1 MEARRIA
8 REREEAIEREKEQL
22 AAEMKGK
29 KYEGRRKAGDPVE
42 AATPAS
48 GGDRSA
54 RKIVRAR
61 RPTGGGGGGGGGTT
75 TATGGSPADA
85 ALKAPAAPNPFA
97 GFSLL
102 APAAETTTTTTTTKP
117 SILSRLSGA
126 PTPFVAPAP
135 AVEDVEKEEE
145 EEEEEAAAT
154 PAPVFAP
161 SMFSFVPSKP
171 VAAPAAPVVA
181 ATPPPTA
188 TTPAATTTTT
198 TTKVKTPLAIEL
210 GL

>member
-75 TATGGSPADA
+75 TATGGGRP
-85 ALKAPAAPNPFA
+85 
-97 GFSLL
+97 
-102 APAAETTTTTTTTKP
+102 
-117 SILSRLSGA
+117 R
-126 PTPFVAPAP
+126 TPR
-135 AVEDVEKEEE
+135 
-145 EEEEEAAAT
+145 
-154 PAPVFAP
+154 
-161 SMFSFVPSKP
+161 
-171 VAAPAAPVVA
+171 
-181 ATPPPTA
+181 
-188 TTPAATTTTT
+188 
-198 TTKVKTPLAIEL
+198 
-210 GL
+210 

>member
-61 RPTGGGGGGGGGTT
+61 RPTGGGGGGGGG
-75 TATGGSPADA
+75 GDVDVSLDVSLSP
-85 ALKAPAAPNPFA
+85 
-97 GFSLL
+97 GTS
-102 APAAETTTTTTTTKP
+102 
-117 SILSRLSGA
+117 
-126 PTPFVAPAP
+126 
-135 AVEDVEKEEE
+135 
-145 EEEEEAAAT
+145 AAAR
-154 PAPVFAP
+154 AMSSADV
-161 SMFSFVPSKP
+161 
-171 VAAPAAPVVA
+171 
-181 ATPPPTA
+181 
-188 TTPAATTTTT
+188 
-198 TTKVKTPLAIEL
+198 
-210 GL
+210 GG